1 MIFFQ
6 DTLKLGE
13 HAQGAYEITG
23 LIEGV
28 IKESGVHTG
37 TCHLFLHSSTSSLV
51 LCDTADESTKNATED
66 FMAELAPSSFNAEG
80 KIKATM
86 EATPDNMRGMGA
98 QNEITIP
105 VSNARHGIGV
115 WQGIFFWEERKLPIE
130 RKLTVTIM
138 GEALHK
144 SFRLTRG

>member
-13 HAQGAYEITG
+13 HAQGAYEITE

-28 IKESGVHTG
+28 IKESDVHTG

-51 LCDTADESTKNATED
+51 LCDTADETTKSSTED
-66 FMAELAPSSFNAEG
+66 FMTELAPSSINAEG

-86 EATPDNMRGMGA
+86 EATPENMRGMGA

-115 WQGIFFWEERKLPIE
+115 WQGIFFWEERRTPIE

-138 GEALHK
+138 GEALHR

>member
-1 MIFFQ
+1 MTFFQ

-13 HAQGAYEITG
+13 HAHGAYEITE

-37 TCHLFLHSSTSSLV
+37 TCHLFLHSSTSSLI
-51 LCDTADESTKNATED
+51 LCDTADESTKSSTED
-66 FMAELAPSSFNAEG
+66 FMAELAPSSVNAEG
-80 KIKATM
+80 KIKSIM
-86 EATPDNMRGMGA
+86 ETAPESMRGIGT

-105 VSNARHGIGV
+105 VSNGRHGIGV
-115 WQGIFFWEERKLPIE
+115 WQGIFFWEEKTTPIE
-130 RKLTVTIM
+130 RKLTVTIL

-144 SFRLTRG
+144 SFRLTRN

>member
-13 HAQGAYEITG
+13 HARGAYEITE
-23 LIEGV
+23 LIKGV

-37 TCHLFLHSSTSSLV
+37 TCHLFLHSSTSSLI
-51 LCDTADESTKNATED
+51 LCDTADESTKRSTED
-66 FMAELAPSSFNAEG
+66 FMAELAPSSINAE
-80 KIKATM
+80 KNIKNTM
-86 EATPDNMRGMGA
+86 EAIPGNMRSIGV

-105 VSNARHGIGV
+105 VSNARQGIGV
-115 WQGIFFWEERKLPIE
+115 WQGIFFWEEKTSPIE
-130 RKLTVTIM
+130 RKLTVTII